1 MEVFVFIPYCW
12 MTIWIGCY
20 WLLYSVVVLAAANGA
35 ATETELTGAAGVF
48 TDSLTV
54 EFSTF
59 SSFSSFSFFDS
70 DFLCL
75 C

>member
-1 MEVFVFIPYCW
+1 
-12 MTIWIGCY
+12 
-20 WLLYSVVVLAAANGA
+20 VLAAANGA
-35 ATETELTGAAGVF
+35 ATETELIGAAGVF
-48 TDSLTV
+48 TDSLAV